1 MIEEEIKV
9 ADNLIHTEEEEEA
22 DNDKTTERPEIPLVP
37 QTQVQPI
44 QSLIDPVNQQ
54 DFTDDSKWQ
63 IKEDSIEVEAE
74 N

>member
-54 DFTDDSKWQ
+54 DFTDDSKW
-63 IKEDSIEVEAE
+63 
-74 N
+74 